1 MRHQAA
7 IILLLA
13 ATSAAQAQCP
23 LGSFPTT
30 NADAQVVC
38 QSAAGQRP
46 TVNAPSPA
54 YCPPG
59 ATSSIDSWGR
69 RTCSTLSQSGPD
81 RPIGGRIDGPVGGP
95 VGGPIG
101 RY

>member
-13 ATSAAQAQCP
+13 TSSAAQAQCP
-23 LGSFPTT
+23 LGSYPTT
-30 NADAQVVC
+30 NGDAEVVC

-46 TVNAPSPA
+46 TTTGAYPA
-54 YCPPG
+54 YCPPE
-59 ATSSIDSWGR
+59 ATVSIDSWGR
-69 RTCSTLSQSGPD
+69 RTCSTLRHDAPD

-95 VGGPIG
+95 IG
-101 RY
+101 RFER